1 MYYMYVRFVGSVDSD
16 CATCHDSVETRD
28 IPVGRYTKE
37 TFRQR
42 ASSGCY
48 VSGPGVTRR
57 GDMTTE
63 VGLTLDPDRR
73 VRVVV
78 SHRPVFD
85 GVEPPSQLR
94 LERIVVVRETRARV
108 GGQTPPSIGS
118 PWSFDRPRWLGLWHG
133 NANILDL
140 EDGGNSAWK
149 EEMLPPTHLRKCR
162 CSGATNDGDDSHASF
177 EVDGGIRLDAPK
189 SVMAGAPTEMS
200 VSLAVGRESE
210 ALAPE
215 RVVQTKVRFE
225 ALGRIVDTVSRAAG
239 TNVRISPPKLISFS
253 VENLRPVASAGLG

>member
-1 MYYMYVRFVGSVDSD
+1 M
-16 CATCHDSVETRD
+16 
-28 IPVGRYTKE
+28 PVGRYTKE

-63 VGLTLDPDRR
+63 LGLTIDPDRR

-85 GVEPPSQLR
+85 GAEPPSQLR
-94 LERIVVVRETRARV
+94 LERIVVVRETRALV
-108 GGQTPPSIGS
+108 GEQRPPSIDS
-118 PWSFDRPRWLGLWHG
+118 PWSFDRPSWLGLWHG

-140 EDGGNSAWK
+140 ETGDNLAWK
-149 EEMLPPTHLRKCR
+149 EEALSPAHLRKCR

-177 EVDGGIRLDAPK
+177 EVDGGIRLEAPK
-189 SVMAGAPTEMS
+189 SVMAGTPAALS
-200 VSLAVGRESE
+200 VRLAVGRNGK
-210 ALAPE
+210 AVAPD
-215 RVVQTKVRFE
+215 RVVQTKVQFE
-225 ALGRIVDTVSRAAG
+225 ALGRIVDTVSGAAG
-239 TNVRISPPKLISFS
+239 NNVRISPPKLLSFS
-253 VENLRPVASAGLG
+253 VENLRPVESAGLG